1 MLKPR
6 TKKSAGFV
14 GGHKPNSISNMLLRK
29 CNMAIEKK
37 MLNSFF
43 FVVETTTLITS
54 TITLYKVIFS

>member
-1 MLKPR
+1 
-6 TKKSAGFV
+6 
-14 GGHKPNSISNMLLRK
+14 
-29 CNMAIEKK
+29 MAIEKK